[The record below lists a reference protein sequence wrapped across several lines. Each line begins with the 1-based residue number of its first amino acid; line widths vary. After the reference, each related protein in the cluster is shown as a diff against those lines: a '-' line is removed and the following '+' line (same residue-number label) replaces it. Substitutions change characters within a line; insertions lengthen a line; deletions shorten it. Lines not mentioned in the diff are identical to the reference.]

1 MLLNGVYTIKL
12 VPFLVFL
19 ALQFLRCSF
28 FVVILVL
35 FVALGPWDVLERGF
49 HNKTRT
55 FLVFLALQLLRCSF
69 FVGILVLFV
78 ALGPWDALER
88 GLHIK
93 TRTFLFFLAL
103 QLLRFSFFVL
113 ILALFR
119 VLQHPAE
126 ELMSIF
132 RGNSRT
138 YFSVFC
144 NIRPKNFSV

>member
-12 VPFLVFL
+12 VPFLVF
-19 ALQFLRCSF
+19 FGPSISSCSF

-35 FVALGPWDVLERGF
+35 FVALGPWDVLNG
-49 HNKTRT
+49 
-55 FLVFLALQLLRCSF
+55 VF
-69 FVGILVLFV
+69 IIKLVLFWFFWPFNFFDV
-78 ALGPWDALER
+78 HFSWEFSCFSLLRDPGMLLN
-88 GLHIK
+88 GVYTLKLVH
-93 TRTFLFFLAL
+93 FVFFLAL

-113 ILALFR
+113 ILVLFR